1 MSTESRVLVVAGVV
15 LLSACASR
23 PSKPPLTPLQEATL
37 AVARAD
43 ETRVGDFAYEDM
55 RNARERL
62 VEARDASI
70 KAQQGKDSLAT
81 LNARQFA
88 DEAIADAE
96 LATAKA
102 QLARVRAASFAL
114 QQQLGL
120 VPVPQPEVFSPEEPE
135 SPPMPQPAPPAD
147 APLQPLPD
155 TGGPA

>member
-1 MSTESRVLVVAGVV
+1 MRIEPKV
-15 LLSACASR
+15 LLFSCAALLAACASK

-43 ETRVGDFAYEDM
+43 ESRVGDYAYEDM

-62 VEARDASI
+62 VAARDAANQ
-70 KAQQGKDSLAT
+70 AQSKDPAALR
-81 LNARQFA
+81 NARQIA

-102 QLARVRAASFAL
+102 QLARVQAASYAL

-120 VPVPQPEVFSPEEPE
+120 VSLPQPEVFTPE
-135 SPPMPQPAPPAD
+135 SDAPAVPPSEASPPAAPPPGEA
-147 APLQPLPD
+147 A
-155 TGGPA
+155 